1 MAITPH
7 GTSVP
12 MGLILASAGKAVA
25 QNAGLCGGHPGNT
38 GLDVIA
44 RNSRIKEI
52 LAAGQMPRSN
62 RSRRASSRAR
72 RSSAGSRSVLRSADA
87 TAFSAPDRP
96 A

>member
-1 MAITPH
+1 VAITPH

-44 RNSRIKEI
+44 RNNRIKEM
-52 LAAGQMPRSN
+52 LAACRISATCSN
-62 RSRRASSRAR
+62 PGRTTPPATWPPARSSR
-72 RSSAGSRSVLRSADA
+72 
-87 TAFSAPDRP
+87 
-96 A
+96 